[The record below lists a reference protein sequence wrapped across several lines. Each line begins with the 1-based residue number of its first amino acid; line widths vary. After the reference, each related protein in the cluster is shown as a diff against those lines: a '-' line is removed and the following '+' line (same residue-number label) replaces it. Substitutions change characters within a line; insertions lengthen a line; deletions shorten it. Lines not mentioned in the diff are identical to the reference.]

1 MPAGKLIGQRLLGL
15 DIVRASAILM
25 VLLCHYSLNYWTLL
39 ASQPTPRMLQVAGL
53 FGVQLFFALSGYLIG
68 NILLSIVERGVTMDA
83 IWRFWARRWL
93 RTLPCYYLA
102 IVIAVWANNLNGF
115 SDYHLWPY
123 LTLSQNLLGQPG
135 QFLGV
140 TWSLTIEE
148 WFYFVFPLLLL
159 PMVALSRRHGMLVA
173 LSLVIIL
180 SALGRPIAW
189 EKYGFDGLSRTVLFQ
204 LDSIAY
210 GALTALIVRG
220 RVLSDGVRQIT
231 AIVGVA
237 LFAGCWCYLL
247 FGGDSSLFFMS
258 NGIFIGTAVSGSLI
272 VVGFAGLMSAPNV
285 VARPAK
291 FLSIHSYTLY
301 LVHMEMVIVASHTV
315 YSNGLPSW
323 LIVILG
329 PLGGFALSMLIT
341 RFFEGPIMERR
352 PKQFAEPACVSS
364 GVQLPRPTSA

>member
-1 MPAGKLIGQRLLGL
+1 MLGL

-25 VLLCHYSLNYWTLL
+25 VLVCHYSLNYWTLL
-39 ASQPTPRMLQVAGL
+39 ASQPTPRVLQVAGL

-140 TWSLTIEE
+140 AWSLTIEE

-159 PMVALSRRHGMLVA
+159 PMLALSKRHGMLVA

-180 SALGRPIAW
+180 TALARPIAW
-189 EKYGFDGLSRTVLFQ
+189 ERYGFAGLRATVPFQ
-204 LDSIAY
+204 FDSIAY
-210 GALTALIVRG
+210 GALAALIVRG
-220 RVLSDGVRQIT
+220 RTLSDGLRQII
-231 AIVGVA
+231 AVVGVA
-237 LFAGCWCYLL
+237 LFTGCWCYLL
-247 FGGDSSLFFMS
+247 FGGDGSLFLMS
-258 NGIFIGTAVSGSLI
+258 DGNFIGTAISGSLI
-272 VVGFAGLMSAPNV
+272 VVGFAGLMTAPNV

-301 LVHMEMVIVASHTV
+301 LVHMEMMAVAAHYV
-315 YSNGLPSW
+315 YFYGLPVW
-323 LIVILG
+323 LMVILG
-329 PLGGFALSMLIT
+329 PSAGFALSMLIT

-364 GVQLPRPTSA
+364 GVQLPQATNA